1 MTELFGDWQQ
11 VAVRLGVPV
20 DTVVQQDTLI
30 FAAIAIFVAWVAGW
44 AVQRYV
50 GPRLRAFL
58 NQRDATAFH
67 HIATHAPRL
76 LGVGTVVTILVAAKA
91 VQAFGF
97 YGAVLIAIAL
107 GLAVGRLAYVI
118 SRLLRINTIL
128 ALLFGL
134 LAGLA
139 SIASSLG
146 GLEPLITALDD
157 AALRIGTRR
166 VSILDVLNAVVVV
179 VVLYTLS
186 RFAAQLLSRQ
196 IGSSSRLDLSQ
207 RVLFQ
212 KISGIAVVAVA
223 FFLGIELL
231 GIDLTAL
238 AVFSGAFGLAI
249 GFGMQ
254 KTFGNL
260 LSGLI
265 LLVDRS
271 IKPGDV
277 IVVDDTFGWVNKI
290 GVRAVSIITRD
301 GIEYLIPNE
310 ILMTE
315 QVENW
320 SYSSRNVRI
329 HVPVGVSYNCDIHK
343 AQELMLQAAKETKRV
358 LADPPPNVWLKGYGD
373 SSVDHDILC
382 WINDAEEGV
391 GNVRSAILN
400 RLWDLFKEH
409 GIEIPFP
416 QRDVHLKTVPGALFD
431 AEGGRKDI
439 S

>member
-1 MTELFGDWQQ
+1 MPEFLRDWE
-11 VAVRLGVPV
+11 AIANRLGVPV
-20 DTVVQQDTLI
+20 DAVVSQETLI
-30 FAAIAIFVAWVAGW
+30 FAGVAIVIAWVSGW

-50 GPRLRAFL
+50 GPRLRSFL
-58 NQRDATAFH
+58 NERDAAAFQ
-67 HIATHAPRL
+67 HIAQHAPRL
-76 LGVGTVVTILVAAKA
+76 IGAATVVTILVAARS

-97 YGAVLIAIAL
+97 YGTVLVALGLGIAL
-107 GLAVGRLAYVI
+107 GWLVYVLGRLM
-118 SRLLRINTIL
+118 RLNGTL
-128 ALLFGL
+128 ALLFGM
-134 LAGLA
+134 LAAVA
-139 SIASSLG
+139 SVASSLG
-146 GLEPLITALDD
+146 GLEPLITALDN
-157 AALRIGTRR
+157 AALRIGARR
-166 VSILDVLNAVVVV
+166 VSILDVLNAIVV
-179 VVLYTLS
+179 VVLLFTVA
-186 RFAAQLLSRQ
+186 RFLAQLMSRQ
-196 IGSSSRLDLSQ
+196 IGASSRLDLSQ

-212 KISGIAVVAVA
+212 KITGIAIVAVA

-329 HVPVGVSYNCDIHK
+329 HVTVGVSYNCDIHR
-343 AQELMLQAAKETKRV
+343 AQELMLQAAKETTRV
-358 LADPPPNVWLKGYGD
+358 LEDPKPNVWLTGYGD
-373 SSVDHDILC
+373 SSVDHEILC

-400 RLWDLFKEH
+400 RLWDLFKEE

-416 QRDVHLKTVPGALFD
+416 QRDVHLKSIPKGALFD
-431 AEGGRKDI
+431 DEGKRRAE
-439 S
+439 